1 MFRGTTPEPF
11 AVEVTGVLRNALGP
25 GKSLIV
31 CELTDPRVQNM
42 GAVAGMSG
50 SPLYIEGRLAGAL
63 SYQIQRFETVRHAGF
78 TPVADLEEVKSRA
91 GQPASALASS
101 ELLPSSTADSPYRAM
116 QPVFTLGGLSSAVV
130 DLFAPRF
137 AALGLNAIALGGS
150 TQSGSDQAAAATGAR
165 AKARR
170 RGLGGASPRATSP
183 WPARARFRESRAG
196 K

>member
-1 MFRGTTPEPF
+1 MLCRVIRIMRRLTFSLVVLAAFTRAVFAQPTLQPVNASVIPLDDLQPGQQGVVWTVFQGTEPEPF

-31 CELTDPRVQNM
+31 CQLTDPRVQKM

-78 TPVADLEEVKSRA
+78 TPAADLEEVKNKATLQSNA
-91 GQPASALASS
+91 VV
-101 ELLPSSTADSPYRAM
+101 STSPLGNSLEAPYRAM
-116 QPVFTLGGLSSAVV
+116 QPVFTLGGLSPAVA

-137 AALGLNAIALGGS
+137 AALGLS
-150 TQSGSDQAAAATGAR
+150 
-165 AKARR
+165 
-170 RGLGGASPRATSP
+170 
-183 WPARARFRESRAG
+183 
-196 K
+196 